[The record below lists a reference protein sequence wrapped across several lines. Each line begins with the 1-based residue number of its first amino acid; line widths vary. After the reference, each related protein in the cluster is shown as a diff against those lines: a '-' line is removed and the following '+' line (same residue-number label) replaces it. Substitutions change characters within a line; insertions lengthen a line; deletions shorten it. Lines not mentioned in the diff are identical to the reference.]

1 MMELRRIVL
10 VNWHM
15 MVRADLDLAGD
26 AAILGQNRSG
36 KSTIIDLIQA
46 IMAGGSSR
54 LYRFNRS
61 AGDSSGRSD
70 RTLGGYCLGQLNE
83 DTFLRNQARSYIA
96 LVFEHPERRRM
107 PVSLG
112 LSIEAA
118 RGQETEVVGRFV
130 AEGISVDTS
139 MLLDIG
145 EDGSRPTVWPVV
157 RRRLDQACG
166 EVGGQLL
173 TPDDA
178 KTFTRE
184 YMRAL
189 FTGRR
194 ASDPERFVRTFVA
207 ALSFTDISSVEQFV
221 HRYLLEPKPIDIAE
235 LRDSIRRYREIQ
247 KTIADL
253 NRRLEALRAIR
264 AQIEEFD
271 RLLAEELSCRAIE
284 KTAMLVEGF
293 AKLLA
298 NVSEQRSKS
307 HELHAV
313 MEEFARVGEEI
324 ERETEALASVQRQ
337 LVATGVQGQRTIVE
351 QEIKG
356 LDRDHSGVM
365 ERLLARHLRAA
376 RSVQLLELRDKLSV
390 INPSELFRA
399 LERVEEASR
408 GLAPPD
414 WPRDPAKMDEL
425 LDAVSEAAIARTEKA
440 TDQRDDAIAWVKQL
454 EAETAEDSK
463 QLANAKRGQITLS
476 AATSKLMDALR
487 REGMTPRTLCE
498 VADVIDERWRN
509 VLEALL
515 TRDREAIIVD
525 PEHAYRATEILRHG
539 RDAYPGCRVANTRK
553 LQSRSTVP
561 EGGTLASMIRSDDKL
576 AMAFVVFRIGNV
588 RLAENQDELLSSGR
602 AVMPDGAYYDGLIT
616 EMRRPDGLKIGRAAA
631 PLMEATLR
639 ERIEQRSQLLRIHL
653 EKKRFFEDAI
663 RRLEDCSRPVNE
675 KDKLEALAFAL
686 GDLADRR
693 ADARRRLDRISAQV
707 DPELLDAEKRS
718 QALLNSLKTN
728 RDELIDSRASL
739 RSKLEEVK
747 ARLGAGEQSVG
758 SYLCLAHR
766 RRQFRGVVTSA
777 AQMRSLRERYRRHPA
792 RNPARIASDM
802 EKAADDAKQGYR
814 ELAHEIRAALGRYAI
829 DFPDALEGYAD
840 VPIIGTVK
848 PWVSDGIAMLED
860 NELIRYREQADEAA
874 DRVSRLFKT
883 TFIHELNSRFGQ
895 LHSEME
901 KLSAAL
907 RTRAL
912 HGEIYRLAELVKP
925 EFDDLYHLAKDS
937 ETDERV
943 LDALFGR
950 AEPRDERHARALRQ
964 IEQLLADESFDFTV
978 FQDYRSYFTYDL
990 RMRDVATGRTTSF
1003 DRRRGVASGAERQ
1016 VPFYVVIGAALA
1028 SAYHGVRQATAPS
1041 DLGLGLAVFDE
1052 AFSKMDGP
1060 NQRTLLDFYRAI
1072 GLQVVIAAPTEKR
1085 AVVYE
1090 NLDYIIDVFR
1100 SGDVSLAESIRIK
1113 DRVRREMRAANPQ
1126 HATDEE
1132 LAERLGLK
1140 ASAAE

>member
-1 MMELRRIVL
+1 MELRRIVL

-61 AGDSSGRSD
+61 AGESSGRSD
-70 RTLGGYCLGQLNE
+70 RTLGGYCLGQLSE

-96 LVFEHPERRRM
+96 LVFEDSERRRM

-112 LSIEAA
+112 LSVEAA
-118 RGQETEVVGRFV
+118 RGQQTEIVGRFV

-139 MLLDIG
+139 MLLDI
-145 EDGSRPTVWPVV
+145 DQDASRPTVWPVV

-166 EVGGQLL
+166 EAGGQLL
-173 TPDDA
+173 TSDDA
-178 KTFTRE
+178 KTFIRE

-207 ALSFTDISSVEQFV
+207 ALSFTDIPSVEQFV
-221 HRYLLEPKPIDIAE
+221 HRYLLDPKPIDIAE

-253 NRRLEALRAIR
+253 NRRLDALRAIR
-264 AQIEEFD
+264 AHIEEFD
-271 RLLAEELSCRAIE
+271 RLLAEEFTCRAIG
-284 KTAMLVEGF
+284 KTALLIEGY
-293 AKLLA
+293 ARLLT
-298 NVSEQRSKS
+298 NVSEHRSKS
-307 HELHAV
+307 HELHVV
-313 MEEFARVGEEI
+313 MEEFARVEEEI
-324 ERETEALASVQRQ
+324 ERETEALLSVQRQ
-337 LVATGVQGQRTIVE
+337 LAATGAQGQRAIVE
-351 QEIKG
+351 QEMRG
-356 LDRDHSGVM
+356 LERDHVGVM

-376 RSVQLLELRDKLSV
+376 RAIQLLGLRDKLSV
-390 INPSELFRA
+390 INPGELLRA
-399 LERVEEASR
+399 LERIQEDSR

-414 WPRDPAKMDEL
+414 WPRDPAKMDQL
-425 LDAVSEAAIARTEKA
+425 LDAVSEAAIARIEKA
-440 TDQRDDAIAWVKQL
+440 TDQRDDAIVWVKQL
-454 EAETAEDSK
+454 EAETAEDNK
-463 QLANAKRGQITLS
+463 QLANAKQGQITLNT
-476 AATSKLMDALR
+476 ATLKLMEALR
-487 REGMTPRTLCE
+487 REGMKPRTLCE
-498 VADVIDERWRN
+498 VADVLDERWRN
-509 VLEALL
+509 ALEALL

-553 LQSRSTVP
+553 LQSRPTAAES
-561 EGGTLASMIRSDDKL
+561 GTLASKIGSDDKL

-588 RLAENQDELLSSGR
+588 RLAETQDELLSSGR
-602 AVMPDGAYYDGLIT
+602 AVMADGAYYDGLIT

-639 ERIEQRSQLLRIHL
+639 ERIEQRAQLLRIHL

-663 RRLEDCSRPVNE
+663 RRLEDCSTPVGE
-675 KDKLEALAFAL
+675 KDKLDALAFAL

-693 ADARRRLDRISAQV
+693 ADARRRLDRISTQV

-718 QALLNSLKTN
+718 QTLLSSLRAD
-728 RDELIDSRASL
+728 RDDLIDNRASL
-739 RSKLEEVK
+739 RSKIEEVK

-758 SYLCLAHR
+758 SYLCLGYR
-766 RRQFRGVVTSA
+766 RRQFRSVVTSA
-777 AQMRSLRERYRRHPA
+777 AQIRSLRERYKAHPL

-802 EKAADDAKQGYR
+802 ENAADDAKEGYR
-814 ELAHEIRAALGRYAI
+814 ELGHEIRAALGRYAI

-848 PWVSDGIAMLED
+848 PWVSAGIAMLED
-860 NELIRYREQADEAA
+860 NQLIRYREQADEAA

-907 RTRAL
+907 RTRPL
-912 HGEIYRLAELVKP
+912 HGEIYRLVELVKP

-950 AEPRDERHARALRQ
+950 AAPRDERHARALRQ

-1028 SAYHGVRQATAPS
+1028 SSYHGVRQATSPS
-1041 DLGLGLAVFDE
+1041 DLGMGLAVFDE

-1060 NQRTLLDFYRAI
+1060 NQRTLLDFYGAI

-1100 SGDVSLAESIRIK
+1100 SGDISLAESIQIK
-1113 DRVRREMRAANPQ
+1113 DRVREEMRAVNPQ

-1140 ASAAE
+1140 ANAAE

>member
-1 MMELRRIVL
+1 MIERRRIVL

-61 AGDSSGRSD
+61 AGESSGRSD
-70 RTLGGYCLGQLNE
+70 RTLGGYCLGQLSE

-96 LVFEHPERRRM
+96 LVFEDSERRRM

-112 LSIEAA
+112 LSVEAA
-118 RGQETEVVGRFV
+118 RGQQTEVVGRFV

-139 MLLDIG
+139 MLLDI
-145 EDGSRPTVWPVV
+145 DQDASRPTVWPVV
-157 RRRLDQACG
+157 RRRLDQACS
-166 EVGGQLL
+166 EAGGQLL

-178 KTFTRE
+178 KTFIRE

-207 ALSFTDISSVEQFV
+207 ALSFTDIPSVEQFV
-221 HRYLLEPKPIDIAE
+221 HRYLLDPKPIDIAE

-253 NRRLEALRAIR
+253 NRRLEALRAIH
-264 AQIEEFD
+264 AHIVEFD
-271 RLLAEELSCRAIE
+271 RLLAEEFTCRAIG
-284 KTAMLVEGF
+284 KTAMLIEGF
-293 AKLLA
+293 ARLLT
-298 NVSEQRSKS
+298 NVSEHRSKS
-307 HELHAV
+307 HELHVV
-313 MEEFARVGEEI
+313 MEEFARVEEEI

-337 LVATGVQGQRTIVE
+337 LAATGAQGQRAIVE

-356 LDRDHSGVM
+356 LERDNSGVM

-376 RSVQLLELRDKLSV
+376 RAIQLLGLRDKLSV
-390 INPSELFRA
+390 INPGELLRA
-399 LERVEEASR
+399 LERVEEDSR

-414 WPRDPAKMDEL
+414 WPRDPAKMDKL

-440 TDQRDDAIAWVKQL
+440 TDQRDDAIVWVKQL

-463 QLANAKRGQITLS
+463 QLANAKRGQITLNT
-476 AATSKLMDALR
+476 ATLKLMEALR

-498 VADVIDERWRN
+498 VADVLDERWRN
-509 VLEALL
+509 ALEALL

-553 LQSRSTVP
+553 LQSRPTVA
-561 EGGTLASMIRSDDKL
+561 EGGTLASMIGSDDKL

-602 AVMPDGAYYDGLIT
+602 AVMTDGAYYDGLIT

-639 ERIEQRSQLLRIHL
+639 ERIEQRTQLLKIHL

-663 RRLEDCSRPVNE
+663 RRLEDCSRPVGE

-693 ADARRRLDRISAQV
+693 ADARRRLDRISTQV

-718 QALLNSLKTN
+718 QTLLSSLRAD
-728 RDELIDSRASL
+728 RDELIDNRASL
-739 RSKLEEVK
+739 RSKIEEVK

-758 SYLCLAHR
+758 SYLCLGHR
-766 RRQFRGVVTSA
+766 RRQFRSVVTSA
-777 AQMRSLRERYRRHPA
+777 AQIRSLRERYKAHPA

-814 ELAHEIRAALGRYAI
+814 ELGHEIRAALGRYAI

-840 VPIIGTVK
+840 VPIISTVK
-848 PWVSDGIAMLED
+848 PWVSVGIAMLED

-907 RTRAL
+907 RTRPL
-912 HGEIYRLAELVKP
+912 HGEIYRLVELVKP

-950 AEPRDERHARALRQ
+950 AAPRDERHARALTQ

-1028 SAYHGVRQATAPS
+1028 SSYHGVRQATSPS
-1041 DLGLGLAVFDE
+1041 DLGMGLAVFDE

-1100 SGDVSLAESIRIK
+1100 SGDISLAESIQIK
-1113 DRVRREMRAANPQ
+1113 DRVREEIRAVNPQ
-1126 HATDEE
+1126 HATDDE

>member
-1 MMELRRIVL
+1 MIELRRIVL

-61 AGDSSGRSD
+61 AGESSGRSD

-96 LVFEHPERRRM
+96 LVFEDSERRRM

-112 LSIEAA
+112 LSVEAA
-118 RGQETEVVGRFV
+118 RGQQTEVVGRFV

-145 EDGSRPTVWPVV
+145 QDGSRPTVWPVV
-157 RRRLDQACG
+157 RRRLDQACD
-166 EVGGQLL
+166 EAGGQLL

-178 KTFTRE
+178 KTFIRE

-264 AQIEEFD
+264 AQIVEFD
-271 RLLAEELSCRAIE
+271 RLLAEELTCRAIE
-284 KTAMLVEGF
+284 KTAMLIEGF
-293 AKLLA
+293 ARLLT
-298 NVSEQRSKS
+298 NIREQRSKS
-307 HELHAV
+307 HELHVV
-313 MEEFARVGEEI
+313 MEEFARVEEEI

-337 LVATGVQGQRTIVE
+337 LAATGAQGQRAIVE
-351 QEIKG
+351 QEIRG
-356 LDRDHSGVM
+356 LERDRADVM
-365 ERLLARHLRAA
+365 ERLSARHLRAA
-376 RSVQLLELRDKLSV
+376 RAIQLLGLRDKLSI
-390 INPSELFRA
+390 INPGELLRA
-399 LERVEEASR
+399 LERVEEDSR

-440 TDQRDDAIAWVKQL
+440 TDQRDDAIVWVKQL
-454 EAETAEDSK
+454 EAETAEDNK

-476 AATSKLMDALR
+476 TATSKLMEALR

-509 VLEALL
+509 ALEALL

-539 RDAYPGCRVANTRK
+539 RDTYPGCRVANTRK
-553 LQSRSTVP
+553 LQSRPTVA
-561 EGGTLASMIRSDDKL
+561 EGGTLASMIGSDDKL

-602 AVMPDGAYYDGLIT
+602 AVMADGAYYDGLIT
-616 EMRRPDGLKIGRAAA
+616 EIRRPDGLKIGRAAA

-639 ERIEQRSQLLRIHL
+639 ERIEQRAQLLRIHL

-663 RRLEDCSRPVNE
+663 RRLEDCSRPVGE
-675 KDKLEALAFAL
+675 KEKLEALAFAQ
-686 GDLADRR
+686 GDLADRL

-718 QALLNSLKTN
+718 QTLLSSLRAD
-728 RDELIDSRASL
+728 RDELIDNRASL
-739 RSKLEEVK
+739 RSKIEEVK
-747 ARLGAGEQSVG
+747 TRLGAGEQSVG
-758 SYLCLAHR
+758 SYLCLGHR
-766 RRQFRGVVTSA
+766 RRQFRSVVTSA
-777 AQMRSLRERYRRHPA
+777 AQIRSLRERYKGHPA
-792 RNPARIASDM
+792 RIPARIASDM
-802 EKAADDAKQGYR
+802 EKAADDAKEGYR
-814 ELAHEIRAALGRYAI
+814 ELGHEIRAALGRYAI

-848 PWVSDGIAMLED
+848 PWVSTGIAMLEE
-860 NELIRYREQADEAA
+860 NELIRYREHADEAA
-874 DRVSRLFKT
+874 DRISRLFKT

-895 LHSEME
+895 LRSEME

-907 RTRAL
+907 RTRPL

-950 AEPRDERHARALRQ
+950 AAPRDERHARALRQ

-1028 SAYHGVRQATAPS
+1028 SSYHGVRQATSPS
-1041 DLGLGLAVFDE
+1041 DLGMGLAVFDE

-1100 SGDVSLAESIRIK
+1100 SGDISLAESIQIK
-1113 DRVRREMRAANPQ
+1113 DRVREEMRAANPQ

>member
-26 AAILGQNRSG
+26 SAILGQNRSG
-36 KSTIIDLIQA
+36 KSTIIDLIQT

-61 AGDSSGRSD
+61 AGESNGRSD

-83 DTFLRNQARSYIA
+83 DTFLRNQARSHIA
-96 LVFEHPERRRM
+96 LVFEDPERRRM
-107 PVSLG
+107 SVTLG

-118 RGQETEVVGRFV
+118 RGQQTEIVGRFV

-139 MLLDIG
+139 MLLDTG
-145 EDGSRPTVWPVV
+145 EDASRPTVWPIV
-157 RRRLDQACG
+157 RRRLDQACS
-166 EVGGQLL
+166 EAGGQIL

-178 KTFTRE
+178 KTFIRE

-194 ASDPERFVRTFVA
+194 TSDPERFVRTFVA

-271 RLLAEELSCRAIE
+271 RLLAEELTCRAIE
-284 KTAMLVEGF
+284 KTALLVEGF
-293 AKLLA
+293 TRLWV
-298 NVSEQRSKS
+298 NISEQKSKS
-307 HELHAV
+307 REFRAVLEEL
-313 MEEFARVGEEI
+313 ARVEEEI
-324 ERETEALASVQRQ
+324 ERETEALASVRLQ
-337 LVATGVQGQRTIVE
+337 LAATGAQVQRAIVE
-351 QEIKG
+351 QEIRG
-356 LDRDHSGVM
+356 LERDHSGVM
-365 ERLLARHLRAA
+365 ERLLARHLSAPRAI
-376 RSVQLLELRDKLSV
+376 RLLELRDKLSV
-390 INPSELFRA
+390 ISPGELFRA

-425 LDAVSEAAIARTEKA
+425 LKAVSEAAIARMEKA
-440 TDQRDDAIAWVKQL
+440 IEQRDGAIVWVKQL
-454 EAETAEDSK
+454 EAETAEDNR
-463 QLANAKRGQITLS
+463 QLSSARQGQITLS
-476 AATSKLMDALR
+476 GPTSKLMEALR
-487 REGMTPRTLCE
+487 REGMMPRTLCE
-498 VADVIDERWRN
+498 VADVVDERWRN
-509 VLEALL
+509 ALEALL

-561 EGGTLASMIRSDDKL
+561 EGGTLASMIISDDKL

-588 RLAENQDELLSSGR
+588 RLAENQDELLSGGR
-602 AVMPDGAYYDGLIT
+602 AVMADGSYYDGLIT

-639 ERIEQRSQLLRIHL
+639 ERIEQRSQLLRVHL

-663 RRLEDCSRPVNE
+663 RRLEDCSRPVDE
-675 KDKLEALAFAL
+675 KDKLEALALAL

-693 ADARRRLDRISAQV
+693 ADSRRRLDRISAQV

-718 QALLNSLKTN
+718 QALLNSLRAD

-739 RSKLEEVK
+739 RSKIEEVK
-747 ARLGAGEQSVG
+747 ARLGAGEESVG

-766 RRQFRGVVTSA
+766 RRQFRSFVTSA

-792 RNPARIASDM
+792 RNPAKIASDM
-802 EKAADDAKQGYR
+802 EKAANDAKQGHR
-814 ELAHEIRAALGRYAI
+814 ELGHEIRAALGRYAI

-848 PWVSDGIAMLED
+848 PWVSGGIAMLE
-860 NELIRYREQADEAA
+860 EKR
-874 DRVSRLFKT
+874 T
-883 TFIHELNSRFGQ
+883 HE
-895 LHSEME
+895 
-901 KLSAAL
+901 
-907 RTRAL
+907 
-912 HGEIYRLAELVKP
+912 V
-925 EFDDLYHLAKDS
+925 
-937 ETDERV
+937 
-943 LDALFGR
+943 
-950 AEPRDERHARALRQ
+950 PR
-964 IEQLLADESFDFTV
+964 
-978 FQDYRSYFTYDL
+978 
-990 RMRDVATGRTTSF
+990 
-1003 DRRRGVASGAERQ
+1003 ASGR
-1016 VPFYVVIGAALA
+1016 G
-1028 SAYHGVRQATAPS
+1028 G
-1041 DLGLGLAVFDE
+1041 
-1052 AFSKMDGP
+1052 
-1060 NQRTLLDFYRAI
+1060 
-1072 GLQVVIAAPTEKR
+1072 
-1085 AVVYE
+1085 
-1090 NLDYIIDVFR
+1090 R
-1100 SGDVSLAESIRIK
+1100 SGFTPL
-1113 DRVRREMRAANPQ
+1113 
-1126 HATDEE
+1126 
-1132 LAERLGLK
+1132 
-1140 ASAAE
+1140 